1 MNNNSNIQQKRE
13 YLKKIS
19 APLAELKK
27 NGVIDSINEGL
38 IAIYFSHG
46 YEDLKTFDQW
56 TKAGYRIKHGAKA
69 LYLWGKQ
76 TAKTITENNE
86 EKEIKFFP
94 LVALFSKGH
103 VYKPENSK

>member
-94 LVALFSKGH
+94 LVALFSKEH